1 LKSQLKKVKKLTNC
15 LYKFEMN
22 YKLIGIIKDKYGV
35 PGVLVTNYLLVHP
48 YKLYQNKISKTKF
61 HNFNTPLYLEYKF
74 HRGEKILLRDFEIW
88 DSGSPNAHCIV
99 CSPHFRSVLEKL
111 NLPPHRFYNAEIDVL
126 GKPEN
131 YFVLHFIFEYLDVMN
146 FYQSRFAQAELMKTE
161 PIEKLFAKGEIENK
175 DQYNALNTKLI
186 DMDKWIYPRRI
197 VFPTSHQFD
206 VFALGGSI
214 VLSENAKNEIEKAG
228 ITGVAMPS
236 LNENEHWKGVEIEFA
251 NLPHRK
257 PQAFEYQTKEVSVLM
272 VEEPKVEY
280 QPNTNRTIL

>member
-1 LKSQLKKVKKLTNC
+1 MYQLEVKIQDNQGITGFLSTNTNKVDFDFYSKRIKRNVLCQFDSIFLELKTVQ
-15 LYKFEMN
+15 
-22 YKLIGIIKDKYGV
+22 GG
-35 PGVLVTNYLLVHP
+35 
-48 YKLYQNKISKTKF
+48 
-61 HNFNTPLYLEYKF
+61 NF
-74 HRGEKILLRDFEIW
+74 ILRDYISW
-88 DSGSPNAHCIV
+88 SSGRPEGHRIV

-146 FYQSRFAQAELMKTE
+146 FYHSRFAQAELMKTD

-186 DMDKWIYPRRI
+186 DMDKWIFPRRI
-197 VFPTSHQFD
+197 VFPTSQQFD
-206 VFALGGSI
+206 IFALGGSI
-214 VLSENAKNEIEKAG
+214 VLTENAKNEIEKAG

-236 LNENEHWKGVEIEFA
+236 LNENEYWKGVEIEFA

-280 QPNTNRTIL
+280 QPNTNRPKL